1 MLRFIYYYIVGLS
14 FVLGLILLMLI
25 FSCEL
30 LFIRKYTLV
39 LQFLQYIWTTFV
51 GQIFGLYILVMAA
64 IETALALSL
73 ILALFKLN
81 RDMFLPQLKY
91 KLMSAG
97 LFCTIHYRRHC
108 DLKPYT
114 VTILLTVMIY
124 WIKSWIKVYLTFMII
139 VHTCGEV
146 FQHTKNPWLIKIGE
160 WCAQFFMRSLGM
172 IFSIITFE
180 FILSRF
186 KRR

>member
-51 GQIFGLYILVMAA
+51 GQIFDYISCYAA

-97 LFCTIHYRRHC
+97 LFCTITIGDTATLNRIQ
-108 DLKPYT
+108 LPYC
-114 VTILLTVMIY
+114 L
-124 WIKSWIKVYLTFMII
+124 
-139 VHTCGEV
+139 
-146 FQHTKNPWLIKIGE
+146 
-160 WCAQFFMRSLGM
+160 R
-172 IFSIITFE
+172 
-180 FILSRF
+180 
-186 KRR
+186 

>member
-1 MLRFIYYYIVGLS
+1 M
-14 FVLGLILLMLI
+14 
-25 FSCEL
+25 
-30 LFIRKYTLV
+30 
-39 LQFLQYIWTTFV
+39 TFV

-97 LFCTIHYRRHC
+97 IFCTITIGDSA

-114 VTILLTVMIY
+114 VTILLTVIIY
-124 WIKSWIKVYLTFMII
+124 WIKSWMKVYLAFMII

-146 FQHTKNPWLIKIGE
+146 FQHTKNPWLIKIESG
-160 WCAQFFMRSLGM
+160 ARSFLCVV
-172 IFSIITFE
+172 SA
-180 FILSRF
+180 
-186 KRR
+186 